1 MNKKLL
7 LSIVSVLLV
16 ITIAGWIYFFLT
28 KNKNLE
34 QPTTL
39 PSPSPVVS
47 FNIPPQKT
55 QEPRFEQ
62 LSADWAVKPAIA
74 STSVIFFNRTK
85 GVLKNISLVLNT
97 KQETNLSDTIFDNI
111 NTIVW
116 SPNKKMVAFLFTQYD
131 QERISVFDL
140 LQSIQYTLP
149 RYFKNPVWS
158 VDSKRLAVYHDDP
171 LKNEHF
177 ISIIQPDG
185 SKEQKLV
192 SMVLPNPT
200 ILWQTQD
207 TIVFYQKPAPQTAIA
222 NIFQYNLKTKS
233 LSSLP
238 LAISGAP
245 DQTFF
250 GFDML
255 PSPKNDFWFFSF
267 TDKNGGGLMTYINQ
281 GNTII
286 EPPMKTLVQKCVW
299 SDSGEN
305 IYCAYSNA
313 LANAPNLPFD
323 YWTGRISSSDSF
335 ARFNVKTGEFKIY
348 AENTGYDAIDLA
360 ISPDESFLVFVN
372 RKDLSLYKM
381 KL

>member
-1 MNKKLL
+1 MNRKLIFG
-7 LSIVSVLLV
+7 IVGVLLV
-16 ITIAGWIYFFLT
+16 IVIAGWIYFFLT
-28 KNKNLE
+28 KNKNPE

-62 LSADWAVKPAIA
+62 LSADWIVKPAIA
-74 STSVIFFNRTK
+74 STSVIFFNKTH
-85 GVLKNISLVLNT
+85 GVLKNISLILNS
-97 KQETNLSDTIFDNI
+97 KQETNLSDTKFDDI

-116 SPNKKMVAFLFTQYD
+116 SPNKNMVAFLFTQYD

-140 LQSIQYTLP
+140 RQNIQYTLP
-149 RYFKNPVWS
+149 RYFENPAWS
-158 VDSKRLAVYHDDP
+158 VDSKRLAVYHDDQ

-177 ISIIQPDG
+177 ISIVQPDG

-192 SMVLPNPT
+192 SMVLPNPI

-207 TIVFYQKPAPQTAIA
+207 TIVFYQKPAPQIAIT
-222 NIFQYNLKTKS
+222 NVFQYNLKTK
-233 LSSLP
+233 LLTDFP
-238 LAISGAP
+238 IAISGANE
-245 DQTFF
+245 TTLF
-250 GFDML
+250 GFDTL
-255 PSPKNDFWFFSF
+255 LSSKTGYSF
-267 TDKNGGGLMTYINQ
+267 MHITDHNGASLASFINQ
-281 GNTII
+281 GTNVIQLTI
-286 EPPMKTLVQKCVW
+286 KTLAQKCVW

-313 LANAPNLPFD
+313 LANASNLPFD
-323 YWTGRISSSDSF
+323 YWKGKVSSSDSF